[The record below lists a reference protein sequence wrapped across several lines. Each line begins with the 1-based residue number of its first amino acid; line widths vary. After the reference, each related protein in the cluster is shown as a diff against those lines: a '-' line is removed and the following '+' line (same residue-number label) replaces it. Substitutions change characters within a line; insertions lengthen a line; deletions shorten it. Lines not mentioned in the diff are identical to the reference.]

1 MLAVQKLFKET
12 FGHTPTHTV
21 NAPGRIE
28 LLGNHTDYN
37 EGLVLAVAIDRRI
50 GIASSPRTDG
60 KIELIS
66 GSFPG
71 REHFFLSNIQKNP
84 ATPWS
89 DYIKGTLLQLR
100 RQGIFF
106 GGFNAAIQGDLPAG
120 AGLSS
125 SAALAVATALTVRQ
139 LHPYTITET
148 GSTVPPKR
156 NRRGQLRPLKPAER
170 IHLARLCQRA
180 ENQFVGVNCGLLDPL
195 ASLNGRAYHA
205 LQIDCRHHSVEPV
218 PMIGDISL
226 VICHSGVKHEH
237 AGGRY
242 NELRRLC
249 ESAARTLGVR
259 SLRAVDLRHLKAHRK
274 KLGSREFDCAY
285 HVIGET
291 QRVLHAETALRDDDF
306 GQFGEF
312 MFQSH
317 ASSRDHLGNSSPEL
331 DLLVTLAADH
341 PATLGARLTGGGF
354 GGATINLVQ
363 RNKVELFMDYMAL
376 HYEKRTG
383 TAMKPML
390 CQAVDGAQ

>member
-1 MLAVQKLFKET
+1 MQVVQKLFKES

-21 NAPGRIE
+21 AAPGRIE

-50 GIASSPRTDG
+50 GIASSPRTDA
-60 KIELIS
+60 KIELVS

-71 REHFFLSNIQKNP
+71 QEKFFLSNIQKNS
-84 ATPWS
+84 AAPWT
-89 DYIKGTLLQLR
+89 DYIKGPLLELR
-100 RQGIFF
+100 RQGIYF
-106 GGFNAAIQGDLPAG
+106 GGFNAAIHGDLPAG

-125 SAALAVATALTVRQ
+125 SAALAVATVLTIRQ

-156 NRRGQLRPLKPAER
+156 NRRGHLRPLKPAER

-195 ASLNGRAYHA
+195 SSLCGRAYHA

-226 VICHSGVKHEH
+226 VICQSGVKHEH
-237 AGGRY
+237 AGGQY

-249 ESAARTLGVR
+249 KSAARNLGVR
-259 SLRAVDLRHLKAHRK
+259 SLRNVDLRHLKAHRK
-274 KLGSREFDCAY
+274 KLAAREYDCAY
-285 HVIGET
+285 HVVGEI
-291 QRVLHAETALRDDDF
+291 QRVIHAETALRSDDF
-306 GQFGEF
+306 GQLGEF

-317 ASSRDHLGNSSPEL
+317 ASSRDHFGNSSPEL
-331 DLLVTLAADH
+331 DLLVNLAADH

-354 GGATINLVQ
+354 GGATINLVH
-363 RNKVELFMDYMAL
+363 RNKVELFMDFMAL

-383 TAMKPML
+383 IALKPML